1 MPPNRSGLGSS
12 VLNTTR
18 QIGIT
23 LGIAVLGAFVL
34 NRYPVNITSQLT
46 QRGVPDSISTTIANQ
61 VAATG
66 AGASKLPLPRHLPI
80 SPLALHQAI
89 NQAFVDSIKAAFI
102 LVGIAMLV
110 SALLAVFLLVGQKWS
125 ATETGVE
132 LAEAPVTTVVS

>member
-1 MPPNRSGLGSS
+1 MYGC
-12 VLNTTR
+12 
-18 QIGIT
+18 
-23 LGIAVLGAFVL
+23 F
-34 NRYPVNITSQLT
+34 
-46 QRGVPDSISTTIANQ
+46 
-61 VAATG
+61 
-66 AGASKLPLPRHLPI
+66 LPI

-110 SALLAVFLLVGQKWS
+110 SALLAVFLLVGQKRY